1 MKILLFTVL
10 VASSPICLSNVQYA
24 TSTQPIDLSFEGS
37 QALISQSML
46 LATRYERGDHNGRG
60 QRGDASH
67 REQREQPQ
75 HIENRDFHEN
85 SYEHTH
91 QDSFTN
97 DKHDEHFTNRE
108 YHGGEAENVHNA
120 NNLHPESYYR
130 NTTNSLIDYHRGP
143 IYSPNA
149 YAPGYAGGYLSGV
162 YATGAEFVS
171 SYVGDA
177 LGMNTNTTTVNGE
190 KNNIRKNMSNKILN
204 NNL

>member
-1 MKILLFTVL
+1 M
-10 VASSPICLSNVQYA
+10 
-24 TSTQPIDLSFEGS
+24 
-37 QALISQSML
+37 
-46 LATRYERGDHNGRG
+46 
-60 QRGDASH
+60 
-67 REQREQPQ
+67 
-75 HIENRDFHEN
+75 
-85 SYEHTH
+85 
-91 QDSFTN
+91 
-97 DKHDEHFTNRE
+97 
-108 YHGGEAENVHNA
+108 HNA

-177 LGMNTNTTTVNGE
+177 LGMNTNTTTANGE